1 MKKSQTLLL
10 CSCICLR
17 GGAAMETESKQ
28 ISELRKCQGDVLRRE
43 LGDDT
48 ENNWGLFQISGILLG
63 FLAERQV
70 LQE

>member
-1 MKKSQTLLL
+1 
-10 CSCICLR
+10 
-17 GGAAMETESKQ
+17 METESKQ
-28 ISELRKCQGDVLRRE
+28 ISELLKCQGDVLRRE